1 MQRLAH
7 HPSTPTTEEAGDLQR
22 AVASWPRGVVVAIW
36 FSGPAGPLIDVHSV
50 AAGAVGRLQDAY
62 LAGPLDGGSQQD
74 IPGLSTFKGIV
85 LGIIPWALV
94 ACVLAFIV
102 GAAFWAVGSFSGNS
116 QHSGSGKKT
125 LVISLV
131 AALLVGAAAVMVG
144 WFNDRG
150 KAVADPSSLAVI
162 AVYAPQDR

>member
-1 MQRLAH
+1 MAY
-7 HPSTPTTEEAGDLQR
+7 
-22 AVASWPRGVVVAIW
+22 W
-36 FSGPAGPLIDVHSV
+36 FSEAAGPLADIYPRTTEVVERVKDV
-50 AAGAVGRLQDAY
+50 Y

-150 KAVADPSSLAVI
+150 KAVADPAGSTAT
-162 AVYAPQDR
+162 AVYATLDR

>member
-1 MQRLAH
+1 M
-7 HPSTPTTEEAGDLQR
+7 ER
-22 AVASWPRGVVVAIW
+22 AK
-36 FSGPAGPLIDVHSV
+36 
-50 AAGAVGRLQDAY
+50 AVY

-150 KAVADPSSLAVI
+150 KAVADPAISAAT
-162 AVYAPQDR
+162 AVYATLGR

>member
-1 MQRLAH
+1 M
-7 HPSTPTTEEAGDLQR
+7 T
-22 AVASWPRGVVVAIW
+22 IW
-36 FSGPAGPLIDVHSV
+36 FSGPAGPLVNVHSV
-50 AAGAVGRLQDAY
+50 AAGAVGRLRDAY

-94 ACVLAFIV
+94 ACVLAFVV

-150 KAVADPSSLAVI
+150 KAVADPTSSAVI
-162 AVYAPQDR
+162 AVSVSLDR

>member
-1 MQRLAH
+1 MAY
-7 HPSTPTTEEAGDLQR
+7 
-22 AVASWPRGVVVAIW
+22 W
-36 FSGPAGPLIDVHSV
+36 FSGAIGPFADIHARTTEVVERVKDV
-50 AAGAVGRLQDAY
+50 Y

-150 KAVADPSSLAVI
+150 KAVADPASSAAT
-162 AVYAPQDR
+162 AVYATLDR

>member
-1 MQRLAH
+1 M
-7 HPSTPTTEEAGDLQR
+7 SC
-22 AVASWPRGVVVAIW
+22 WP
-36 FSGPAGPLIDVHSV
+36 
-50 AAGAVGRLQDAY
+50 
-62 LAGPLDGGSQQD
+62 AGPLDGGSQQD

-150 KAVADPSSLAVI
+150 KAVADPTSSAVI
-162 AVYAPQDR
+162 AVYGSQDR